1 MVSEN
6 GTGKLEIHFMISWRH
21 LGYVR
26 AAGLILTARSTKL
39 SLSHKAKSPMLELRE
54 GGRSS
59 QTSSS
64 ALWGPE
70 QDYKIM
76 NNMVTLTP

>member
-21 LGYVR
+21 LAYVG

-39 SLSHKAKSPMLELRE
+39 SLSHKAKAPMLELRE
-54 GGRSS
+54 GGAARHPAVHSGVLS
-59 QTSSS
+59 KTI
-64 ALWGPE
+64 
-70 QDYKIM
+70 K
-76 NNMVTLTP
+76 